1 MVEILQISIDV
12 GSGQVDK
19 LIIRDNDSP
28 TELAFNFC
36 RKHNLAPQ
44 MQGILSEQFRQKIE
58 AVRT

>member
-44 MQGILSEQFRQKIE
+44 MQGILSE
-58 AVRT
+58 